1 MNVHKFTDLT
11 GAVVCWDSKRSP
23 RAGVEA
29 AFEAVGFRHLVPAVN
44 RLAAINDAAKA
55 VAAEAGLDGP
65 AQPTLKRFTLDRS
78 TVGVG
83 VYHEIRGVEENEYRF
98 LFSCGVHED
107 TGRAI
112 IVREAVPLPASCHDL
127 CRDVYREGTGFLP
140 ASDVTRALNGLIRK
154 SHGVGIR
161 ENGSVYFV
169 PGEFLATYH
178 TLADAIEPAGPVLHT
193 WKVPLES
200 NPRLVETVSD
210 AMVEEIVK
218 RMEQRAADWKALVE
232 SEGKPQKRG
241 LESRFRE
248 LCDDAS
254 QVEYYESFFGRQ
266 YDRLRAALEAQ
277 QAMIGLAHLDLW
289 NAEEAA

>member
-1 MNVHKFTDLT
+1 MNVRKFNDAT

-23 RAGVEA
+23 RPGVEA
-29 AFEAVGFRHLVPAVN
+29 AFDAVGFRHLVPAVN
-44 RLAAINDAAKA
+44 KLAAINDAAKA
-55 VAAEAGLDGP
+55 VAAEAGLAGP
-65 AQPTLKRFTLDRS
+65 ANPTVKYFTLDRS
-78 TVGVG
+78 TIGVG
-83 VYHEIRGVEENEYRF
+83 VYHEVRGVEQNDYRF

-112 IVREAVPLPASCHDL
+112 IVREQLPLPAACHDR
-127 CRDVYREGTGFLP
+127 CRDVYREATGFLP

-161 ENGSVYFV
+161 DNGSVYFV
-169 PGEFLATYH
+169 PGEFLPTYH
-178 TLADAIEPAGPVLHT
+178 KLADAIEPAGPVLHT
-193 WKVPLES
+193 WQVDLQS
-200 NPRLVETVSD
+200 NPRLIETVSD
-210 AMVEEIVK
+210 AMVEEVLK
-218 RMEQRAADWKALVE
+218 RMEQRTADWKALMD

-266 YDRLRAALEAQ
+266 YDRLRAALESQ
-277 QAMIGLAHLDLW
+277 QAMIGMAHLDMW
-289 NAEEAA
+289 NANEAA